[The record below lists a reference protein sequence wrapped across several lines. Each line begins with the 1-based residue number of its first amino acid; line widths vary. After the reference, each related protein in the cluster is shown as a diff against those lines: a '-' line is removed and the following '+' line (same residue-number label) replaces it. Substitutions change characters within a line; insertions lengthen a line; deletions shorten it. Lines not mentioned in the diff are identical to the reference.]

1 VQKEI
6 RKRAKAYGLAAILL
20 AIVLGT
26 ACYSFGL
33 LPIDFQPP
41 SPPTPHFTLLKTF
54 SSINDLRNRLM
65 ASPEAQ
71 KPYNILGPADTRVFS
86 STEINAMK
94 DQGAVKS
101 APSVAFESSA
111 TNIQVAGVDEADII
125 KSYEGYIYAVSNNT
139 VFIIEAYPPEDARI
153 VSRIAFNDTY
163 PFEIFVNGET
173 LAVIGSQYTRPLG
186 GYWWYFMSV
195 KTTVR
200 LYDVSDKSDPT
211 LLRSF
216 TVSGSYF
223 NSRMIGD
230 YVYLVVNQEALVIYD
245 TVILPKIYSAKGIRE
260 ISPSEIYYFNA
271 TDTCY
276 TYATFVALNIRD
288 TGEEP
293 NRMTVMLGGTS
304 SMFVSLT
311 NMYVTFQDF
320 DGQTSIHRIR
330 IQGRNI
336 TVEAQGKV
344 PGRTLNQF
352 SMDEHNDYF
361 RIATATWNNWNP
373 SSNLY
378 ILNMNL
384 TIVGRLENI
393 APNETLDSVRFIG
406 NRCYLSTSVVRR
418 DPFFVIDVEN
428 ATNPRILG
436 WLKIPGFTRYLHP
449 FDTDHVIGLG
459 VDGNN
464 VKISIFNV
472 SNVSAPETLS
482 EYKVSGDWS
491 YSTALEDH
499 KAFLFDQDKQLLA
512 IPVQISDYYRSS
524 QWQGLYVFDISVT
537 SGLDL
542 KGTITHQESGAYG
555 WDTNY
560 YVKRSLY
567 IENVLYTMSDKE
579 IKLNNLEDL
588 GPIKEIPLF

>member
-1 VQKEI
+1 MQKDI
-6 RKRAKAYGLAAILL
+6 KKRAKAYGLAAILL

-33 LPIDFQPP
+33 LPIGFQPP
-41 SPPTPHFTLLKTF
+41 SPPAPYFTLLKTF
-54 SSINDLRNRLM
+54 SSIGDLRDRLM

-71 KPYNILGPADTRVFS
+71 KPYNILGPADARVFS
-86 STEINAMK
+86 STEINAMR

-101 APSVAFESSA
+101 APGVAFESST

-139 VFIIEAYPPEDARI
+139 VFIIEAYPSEDARI

-173 LAVIGSQYTRPLG
+173 LAVIGSQYNRPLG

-216 TVSGSYF
+216 TVSGNYF

-245 TVILPKIYSAKGIRE
+245 TVILPKIYSAEGIRE
-260 ISPSEIYYFNA
+260 IGPSEIYYFNA
-271 TDTCY
+271 SDTCY
-276 TYATFVALNIRD
+276 TYATFVALNVRD
-288 TGEEP
+288 TEEEP

-330 IQGRNI
+330 IQGRDI

-344 PGRTLNQF
+344 PGRTINQF
-352 SMDEHNDYF
+352 SMDEYHDYF

-378 ILNMNL
+378 ILNMSL

-449 FDTDHVIGLG
+449 YDTDHVIGIG

-491 YSTALEDH
+491 YSTALDDH
-499 KAFLFDQDKQLLA
+499 KALLFDQDKQLLA

-542 KGTITHQESGAYG
+542 KGTITHQEPSTYD

-560 YVKRSLY
+560 HVRRSLY
-567 IENVLYTMSDKE
+567 IENVLYTMSDKK
-579 IKLNNLEDL
+579 IKLNSLEDL
-588 GPIKEIPLF
+588 APVMEIPLL